1 VRSNRAAPARSS
13 SRSAEASTPDAA
25 ARNAAA
31 AIGAAPSRT
40 AALVIAVLAIGA
52 SARGLFNDFVYD
64 DIPLI
69 RDNAWVHGLSHVRQ
83 IFTHAYWPPPF
94 VEQLYRPLTMLV
106 LGAEYAMGG
115 GSPLVFRVVSY
126 ALYAAA
132 AALVYR
138 LATRVL
144 DPWPA
149 LATAALFA
157 VHPVHV
163 EAVAL
168 GVNQA
173 ELIVG
178 CVAVAITTLYIDRRR
193 AGELAKRDWMLLAAL
208 YGAAT
213 LVKESAFVLPL
224 FLVAAELTVLRGAN
238 PEARSRV
245 AVPGFVV
252 LGAIAVASIA
262 FRWAMAG
269 ANAFVVVPAADLRGL
284 GLGGRMLLMLHVVPM
299 WLRLFVWPHHLRV
312 DFAPGEVASGGAIE
326 AAIGVVIL
334 CALAGAIAFG
344 LRRAPILAFGL
355 MWLTVALLPVA
366 NIVPA
371 GIVLAERTL
380 LLPSIGFLLAVGA
393 IGERLLGDQRLPP
406 RATRLALGLGCAL
419 LVVLGLLR
427 SAGRHA
433 VWNTEH
439 LEVRPRGSVG
449 QRAPTRASGR
459 PPPSAIDYSQHAWA
473 ARRRHA
479 SLLIE
484 HTAWH

>member
-1 VRSNRAAPARSS
+1 MRSNRAAPARSS
-13 SRSAEASTPDAA
+13 SRSAEASTPDAG
-25 ARNAAA
+25 A
-31 AIGAAPSRT
+31 AIGAAPSRI
-40 AALVIAVLAIGA
+40 AALVVAVLAIGA

-69 RDNAWVHGLSHVRQ
+69 RDNSWVHGLSHARE
-83 IFTHAYWPPPF
+83 IFGHAYWPPPF
-94 VEQLYRPLTMLV
+94 VEQLYRPLTLLL
-106 LGAEYAMGG
+106 LGAEYAIGG

-126 ALYAAA
+126 ALYAAE

-144 DPWPA
+144 GPWPA

-178 CVAVAITTLYIDRRR
+178 FVAVAMTTSYIDRRR
-193 AGELAKRDWMLLAAL
+193 AGDIATRDWMLLAAL

-213 LVKESAFVLPL
+213 LVKESAFILPL
-224 FLVAAELTVLRGAN
+224 FLIAAELTVLRGART
-238 PEARSRV
+238 ASRSRV
-245 AVPGFVV
+245 AAQGFVA
-252 LGAIAVASIA
+252 LGAVAVASIA
-262 FRWAMAG
+262 LRWAMAG
-269 ANAFVVVPAADLRGL
+269 ARAFVIVPAVDLRGL

-299 WLRLFVWPHHLRV
+299 WVRLFVWPQHLRV
-312 DFAPGEVASGGAIE
+312 DFAPGEIAAGGAIE
-326 AAIGVVIL
+326 AAFGVVIL

-344 LRRAPILAFGL
+344 LRRAPVLAFGPI
-355 MWLTVALLPVA
+355 WLVVALLPVA

-380 LLPSIGFLLAVGA
+380 LLPSIGFVLAVGA
-393 IGERLLGDQRLPP
+393 IGERLLADQRLPQRP
-406 RATRLALGLGCAL
+406 TRLALGLGCAL

-439 LEVRPRGSVG
+439 LEVRPQASVG
-449 QRAPTRASGR
+449 PRALSPGGPDSR
-459 PPPSAIDYSQHAWA
+459 
-473 ARRRHA
+473 
-479 SLLIE
+479 
-484 HTAWH
+484 